1 MTRKENLLFEIDN
14 LNRVLEKYRS
24 ILEKG
29 HLDDVAYLQLNDVL
43 GSVMLALRYY
53 FGEEAYTEHQII
65 ILQREQI
72 FCKNGEKYREKQRK
86 VKNGCNVDKMGF
98 CLDFVR
104 FRYMILHNI
113 IIHSENIMLFLYNF
127 YLISLQIILQPIEY

>member
-14 LNRVLEKYRS
+14 LNSVLEKYRS
-24 ILEKG
+24 ILEKD

-65 ILQREQI
+65 I
-72 FCKNGEKYREKQRK
+72 YRENRFLQKRRK
-86 VKNGCNVDKMGF
+86 V
-98 CLDFVR
+98 
-104 FRYMILHNI
+104 
-113 IIHSENIMLFLYNF
+113 
-127 YLISLQIILQPIEY
+127 

>member
-1 MTRKENLLFEIDN
+1 MGESGMIRKENLLFEIDN

-29 HLDDVAYLQLNDVL
+29 HLDDVAYLQLNDGL

-65 ILQREQI
+65 ILQRE
-72 FCKNGEKYREKQRK
+72 
-86 VKNGCNVDKMGF
+86 
-98 CLDFVR
+98 
-104 FRYMILHNI
+104 
-113 IIHSENIMLFLYNF
+113 
-127 YLISLQIILQPIEY
+127 